1 MTSNYNIRLAYSKAD
16 IVDGLGLDSEP
27 CPPSGAIKNTT
38 TSDAAKSG
46 LPSEFHFRCKDGER
60 TAHLTR
66 LAGKLIQQG
75 HALDVVKALAQGW
88 NQRNFEPLPEDKVN
102 ATCEGIWETH
112 RRNHPEAVAGSSAA
126 EGSLLFEPEEARV
139 SRFIGKTPPE
149 RQWLVKNFLP
159 YGKVAGLVAP
169 GGTGKSQLLLQL
181 AVSVAGG
188 VPFLGLPD
196 APESGGVLVLAAED
210 DEEELHR
217 RTYNIINFLAM
228 AHRDDEELIRRITKN
243 LYIRSM
249 VAENNLMTVVANG
262 AKEVTHTTYVDR
274 LIRTAEKIQNLRLI
288 IVDPASR
295 FRGGEENAAQDTT
308 RFIEALERLRTA
320 TGATVLIAHH
330 TNKSSSLASG
340 QNQNAAR
347 GSAAFTDG
355 IRWQM
360 NLQVVSEKRAGS
372 LMLPKEHRRH
382 YIEAEIV
389 KNNYGP
395 PIEPIL
401 LHREDGGFLV
411 PVEIKTI
418 SANTD
423 DGVLAEVVGILRKE
437 MLKDKRYTRTSFEE
451 KFGGENGPL
460 HIGKTRLR
468 SLLGYWVRSGK
479 LHVTSKKEL
488 TPDTPMASDSKPASG
503 IKSVKTK
510 A

>member
-1 MTSNYNIRLAYSKAD
+1 MTSNSNIRLAYSKAD

-38 TSDAAKSG
+38 TSDVTKAG

-75 HALDVVKALAQGW
+75 HALDVVKVLAQGW
-88 NQRNFEPLPEDKVN
+88 NHRNFEPLPEDKVN

-112 RRNHPEAVAGSSAA
+112 RRNHPEVAAGSSAA

-149 RQWLVKNFLP
+149 RQWLVRNFLP

-169 GGTGKSQLLLQL
+169 GGTGKSQFLLQL

-188 VPFLGLPD
+188 VPFLGFPD

-228 AHRDDEELIRRITKN
+228 AHRDDEELIRRIAQN
-243 LYIRSM
+243 LYIRPM
-249 VAENNLMTVVANG
+249 VAENNLMTVATNG
-262 AKEVTHTTYVDR
+262 TKEVTHTTYVDR
-274 LIRTAEKIQNLRLI
+274 LIHTAEKIPNLRLI

-295 FRGGEENAAQDTT
+295 FRGGDENAAQDTT
-308 RFIEALERLRTA
+308 RFIEALERLPAA
-320 TGATVLIAHH
+320 TGATLVVAHH
-330 TNKSSSLASG
+330 TNKWSSNAAE

-360 NLQVVSEKRAGS
+360 NLQVPSEKRAAS

-389 KNNYGP
+389 KNNYAP

-411 PVEIKTI
+411 PVEGRKI
-418 SANTD
+418 SANLD
-423 DGVLAEVVGILRKE
+423 SDLLAEVARILKKE
-437 MLKDKRYTRTSFEE
+437 MLEDKRYTKTSFE
-451 KFGGENGPL
+451 KAFGGESGPL
-460 HIGKTRLR
+460 RIGKTRLR
-468 SLLGYWVRSGK
+468 GLLGDWVRGGK
-479 LHVTSKKEL
+479 LHVNSKKDL
-488 TPDTPMASDSKPASG
+488 TPDTPMASDSKPSSG